1 METQNNQTQD
11 DERLE
16 RKLKQAEN
24 PGSMVLA
31 FRSREC
37 MAVIS
42 TLFCFDKAVSRLRWN
57 AGLQIPMDQAAEL
70 LDRVQEFAGD
80 FEGAIAQVNGGAF
93 YDLIGNRYEDLTTK
107 RILANKRNATV
118 FFPRT
123 EEGDKVARYL
133 KNLDP
138 NPFLAKS
145 GSLDFARTAAMLK
158 KVYEVM
164 LLKFHEI
171 TETLC
176 ETTQIE
182 YRPSK
187 ALAMYLRGTNGEGN
201 ETVEA

>member
-1 METQNNQTQD
+1 MDVPSTQSQV

-24 PGSMVLA
+24 PGSVVMA

-42 TLFCFDKAVSRLRWN
+42 TLFSFDKAVSRLRWI
-57 AGLQIPMDQAAEL
+57 AGLQIPMDKATEL
-70 LDRVQEFAGD
+70 LDGVKAFTGN
-80 FEGAIAQVNGGAF
+80 FEGIVTEVNGGTF
-93 YDLIGNRYEDLTTK
+93 YDLIGSRYEDLTTK

-123 EEGDKVARYL
+123 EEGDKVARLL

-138 NPFLAKS
+138 NLFLAKS
-145 GSLDFARTAAMLK
+145 GSLDFARTAGMLK

-187 ALAMYLRGTNGEGN
+187 ALTAYLNGASGKE
-201 ETVEA
+201 ETVE